1 MEFLEII
8 EIKRALKMII
18 EERQTEVK
26 RSTKC
31 LQPDD
36 ILLPVIRGNQIK
48 PIINQVEIEAT
59 KQALLQDGLEV
70 EDNNI

>member
-18 EERQTEVK
+18 EERQIEVK

-48 PIINQVEIEAT
+48 PIINQVEI
-59 KQALLQDGLEV
+59 
-70 EDNNI
+70 